1 MNSPDV
7 RSGSNESSKDNPMK
21 VQSSIKRRTKD
32 CQIVIRKGKRYIINK
47 KNPRL
52 KARQG

>member
-1 MNSPDV
+1 MKV
-7 RSGSNESSKDNPMK
+7 RS
-21 VQSSIKRRTKD
+21 SIRRRTKD
-32 CQIVIRKGKRYIINK
+32 CQIVIRKGKRFLINK